1 MKNNEVFFFD
11 TETDSLDFRTGKIK
25 LIAFSKGLNEVVTTT
40 SVGER
45 LKSILNDKNIIKVF
59 HNAKFDV
66 GFFQSKCHRV
76 NNYHCT
82 LLMAQVLGEEKL
94 SLKALAKKY
103 LDVDM
108 DKSMQHS
115 DNWQETEITQ
125 EHIDYAV
132 KDVEYTRAL
141 YYKLLDLLVE
151 NNLLTVYERE
161 RRALPAIVMLES
173 NGINME
179 FDKWNARLDDDRRL
193 AIELEIRIKDLLN
206 RKELNLNS
214 PKQLVEAIAEYGIK
228 LHSTSDDELAK
239 YSDEHEVIKLIR
251 KYRRLQTKI
260 KTYGEKLKTFIN
272 NDGRIRA
279 DW

>member
-1 MKNNEVFFFD
+1 MD
-11 TETDSLDFRTGKIK
+11 RLCTIDIETTSLDPKTGEIK
-25 LIAFSKGLNEVVTTT
+25 LVQYAIENKDVIVMKAINDEILEI
-40 SVGER
+40 
-45 LKSILNDKNIIKVF
+45 LKDPTIIKIF

-66 GFFQSKCHRV
+66 GFFLSKGYKV

-132 KDVEYTRAL
+132 KDVEHTRDL

-193 AIELEIRIKDLLN
+193 AVELEIRIKDLLN

-214 PKQLVEAIAEYGIK
+214 PKQLVEAIAE
-228 LHSTSDDELAK
+228 
-239 YSDEHEVIKLIR
+239 
-251 KYRRLQTKI
+251 
-260 KTYGEKLKTFIN
+260 
-272 NDGRIRA
+272 
-279 DW
+279 